1 MNFHELFHETKLIAI
16 LRGVPSDQL
25 FELLDCL
32 YNNGIR
38 LAELT
43 YDATDDIPDEMT
55 ASDIGRAATYMEGRM
70 LIGAGT
76 VIRREQVELT
86 KAMGGKF
93 IISPNMDPEIIRYTK
108 ELDMISMPGA
118 MTVSEVCDA
127 VNAGADYVKL
137 FPVSVLGP
145 GFVKAILA
153 PLRNAKLVAVSGVT
167 PDNIDEYLRAG
178 CVGAGIG
185 SGFFTPEQVKARRYD
200 LIAQN
205 VQNFANAI
213 KAAK

>member
-1 MNFHELFHETKLIAI
+1 MNFHELFNETKLVAI
-16 LRGVPSDQL
+16 LRGVPSDKL
-25 FELLDCL
+25 FQLLDCL
-32 YNNGIR
+32 YDNGIR
-38 LAELT
+38 LAEIT

-76 VIRREQVELT
+76 VIRKNQVDLT
-86 KAMGGKF
+86 KSMGGSF

-167 PDNIDEYLRAG
+167 PNNIDEYLTSG

-185 SGFFTPEQVKARRYD
+185 TGFFTTAMLEENRFD
-200 LIAQN
+200 LVAQN
-205 VQNFANAI
+205 IQSYVQAI
-213 KAAK
+213 KAVK

>member
-167 PDNIDEYLRAG
+167 PNNIDEYLTSG

-185 SGFFTPEQVKARRYD
+185 TGFFTTAMLEENRFD
-200 LIAQN
+200 LVAQN
-205 VQNFANAI
+205 IQSYVQAI
-213 KAAK
+213 KAVK

>member
-1 MNFHELFHETKLIAI
+1 MNFHELFSETKLVAI

-32 YNNGIR
+32 YESGIR
-38 LAELT
+38 LAEIT
-43 YDATDDIPDEMT
+43 YDATDDIPDEVT
-55 ASDIGRAATYMEGRM
+55 ASDIGRAATYMEDRM

-167 PDNIDEYLRAG
+167 PNNIDEYLRAG

-185 SGFFTPEQVKARRYD
+185 TGFFTPEQVMARRYD

-205 VQNFANAI
+205 VQNFVNAI
-213 KAAK
+213 NAAK

>member
-1 MNFHELFHETKLIAI
+1 MNFHELFSETKLVAI

-38 LAELT
+38 LAEIT
-43 YDATDDIPDEMT
+43 YDATDDIPDEVT
-55 ASDIGRAATYMEGRM
+55 ASDIGRAATYMEERM

-108 ELDMISMPGA
+108 ELDMISLPGA

-127 VNAGADYVKL
+127 VNAGADYVKTSTGFSSAGATPHDIKL
-137 FPVSVLGP
+137 FSEHIAEG
-145 GFVKAILA
+145 VK
-153 PLRNAKLVAVSGVT
+153 
-167 PDNIDEYLRAG
+167 
-178 CVGAGIG
+178 
-185 SGFFTPEQVKARRYD
+185 
-200 LIAQN
+200 
-205 VQNFANAI
+205 I
-213 KAAK
+213 KAAGGISSLSDAENFINLGASRLGSSKIVKLAKAESPEGYSGY

>member
-1 MNFHELFHETKLIAI
+1 MNFHELFSETKLVAI

-32 YNNGIR
+32 YESGIR
-38 LAELT
+38 LAEIT
-43 YDATDDIPDEMT
+43 YDATDDIPDEVT

-167 PDNIDEYLRAG
+167 PNNIDEYLRAG

-185 SGFFTPEQVKARRYD
+185 SGFFTPEQVQARRYD

-205 VQNFANAI
+205 VQSFVNAI
-213 KAAK
+213 NAVK

>member
-1 MNFHELFHETKLIAI
+1 MNFHELFNETKLVAI

-32 YNNGIR
+32 YDNGIR
-38 LAELT
+38 LAEIT

-55 ASDIGRAATYMEGRM
+55 ASDIGRAATYMEDRM

-167 PDNIDEYLRAG
+167 PNNIDEYLRAG

-185 SGFFTPEQVKARRYD
+185 SGFFTPEQVQARRYD

-205 VQNFANAI
+205 VQNFVNAI

>member
-1 MNFHELFHETKLIAI
+1 MNFHELFHETKLVAI

-32 YNNGIR
+32 YDNGIR
-38 LAELT
+38 LAEIT

-167 PDNIDEYLRAG
+167 PNNIDEYLRAG

>member
-1 MNFHELFHETKLIAI
+1 MNFHELFNETKLVAI

-38 LAELT
+38 LAEIT
-43 YDATDDIPDEMT
+43 YDATDDIPDEVT

-108 ELDMISMPGA
+108 ELDMISIGPDVMDIHSPYE
-118 MTVSEVCDA
+118 TLDL
-127 VNAGADYVKL
+127 N
-137 FPVSVLGP
+137 SVDLLDRL
-145 GFVKAILA
+145 VRSILA
-153 PLRNAKLVAVSGVT
+153 DISR
-167 PDNIDEYLRAG
+167 E
-178 CVGAGIG
+178 
-185 SGFFTPEQVKARRYD
+185 
-200 LIAQN
+200 
-205 VQNFANAI
+205 
-213 KAAK
+213 

>member
-1 MNFHELFHETKLIAI
+1 MNFHELFNETKLVAI

-38 LAELT
+38 LAEIT

-167 PDNIDEYLRAG
+167 PNNIDEYMRAG

-185 SGFFTPEQVKARRYD
+185 SGFFTPEQVQARRYD

>member
-1 MNFHELFHETKLIAI
+1 MNFHELFHETKLVAI

-167 PDNIDEYLRAG
+167 PNNIDEYLRAG
-178 CVGAGIG
+178 CIGAGIG

>member
-1 MNFHELFHETKLIAI
+1 MNFHELFSETKLVAI

-38 LAELT
+38 LAEIT
-43 YDATDDIPDEMT
+43 YDATDDIPDEVT

-167 PDNIDEYLRAG
+167 PNNIDEYLRAG

-185 SGFFTPEQVKARRYD
+185 SGFFTPEQVQARRYD

-205 VQNFANAI
+205 VQSFVNAI
-213 KAAK
+213 NAVK

>member
-38 LAELT
+38 LAEIT

>member
-167 PDNIDEYLRAG
+167 PNNIDEYLRAG

>member
-1 MNFHELFHETKLIAI
+1 MNFHELFNETKLVAI

-38 LAELT
+38 LAEIT
-43 YDATDDIPDEMT
+43 YDATDDIPDEVT

-167 PDNIDEYLRAG
+167 PNNIDEYLRAG
-178 CVGAGIG
+178 CIGAGIG

>member
-1 MNFHELFHETKLIAI
+1 MNFHELFSETKLVAI

-32 YNNGIR
+32 YESGIR
-38 LAELT
+38 LAEIT
-43 YDATDDIPDEMT
+43 YDATDDIPDEVT
-55 ASDIGRAATYMEGRM
+55 ASDIGRAATYMEDRM

-86 KAMGGKF
+86 TAMGGKF

-167 PDNIDEYLRAG
+167 PNNIDEYMRAG

-185 SGFFTPEQVKARRYD
+185 SGFFTPEQVQARRYD

-205 VQNFANAI
+205 VQSFVNAI
-213 KAAK
+213 NAVK

>member
-1 MNFHELFHETKLIAI
+1 MNFHELFNETKLVAI

-32 YNNGIR
+32 YDNGIR
-38 LAELT
+38 LAEIT
-43 YDATDDIPDEMT
+43 YDATDDIPDEVT

-70 LIGAGT
+70 IIGAGT
-76 VIRREQVELT
+76 VIRRQQVELT

-108 ELDMISMPGA
+108 ELDMISLPGA

-167 PDNIDEYLRAG
+167 PNNIDEYLRAG

-205 VQNFANAI
+205 VQNFVSAI

>member
-1 MNFHELFHETKLIAI
+1 MNFHELFNETKLVAI
-16 LRGVPSDQL
+16 LRGVPSDKL
-25 FELLDCL
+25 FQLLDCL
-32 YNNGIR
+32 YDNGIR
-38 LAELT
+38 LAEIT

-76 VIRREQVELT
+76 VIRKNQVDLT
-86 KAMGGKF
+86 KSMGGSF

-167 PDNIDEYLRAG
+167 PNNIDEYLTSG

-185 SGFFTPEQVKARRYD
+185 TGFFTTAMLEENRFD
-200 LIAQN
+200 LVAQN
-205 VQNFANAI
+205 VQSYVQAI
-213 KAAK
+213 KAVK